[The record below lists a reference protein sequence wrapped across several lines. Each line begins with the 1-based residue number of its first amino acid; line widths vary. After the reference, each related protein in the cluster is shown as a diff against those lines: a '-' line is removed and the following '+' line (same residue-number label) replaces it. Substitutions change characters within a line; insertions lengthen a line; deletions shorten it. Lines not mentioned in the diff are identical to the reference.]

1 MSICILF
8 YKMIKL
14 ASKEKK
20 KYRYI
25 KKEWER
31 EVPYEGLN
39 PSQANPEEAGAGP
52 GAGAAG
58 LSPLCCG
65 LGTLQGYR
73 GDLEPRSPCTPS
85 SQGTS
90 CLSRVEFLNRDF
102 RI

>member
-39 PSQANPEEAGAGP
+39 IKPGKPRRSWGRGRGGSGGAI
-52 GAGAAG
+52 
-58 LSPLCCG
+58 SPL
-65 LGTLQGYR
+65 LWAR
-73 GDLEPRSPCTPS
+73 HPPR
-85 SQGTS
+85 
-90 CLSRVEFLNRDF
+90 L
-102 RI
+102 

>member
-39 PSQANPEEAGAGP
+39 PKPGKPRRSWGRGRGGGGGAV
-52 GAGAAG
+52 
-58 LSPLCCG
+58 SPL
-65 LGTLQGYR
+65 LWARHPPRLQGR
-73 GDLEPRSPCTPS
+73 FGALEPLHPIFSGHVMPVQS
-85 SQGTS
+85 GVSK
-90 CLSRVEFLNRDF
+90 
-102 RI
+102 